1 MMREAG
7 VTGLL
12 EVMPA
17 RLGLVRRFAAS
28 REAFAR
34 VLEDFDLVAFAIAF
48 SKKSGFSVTFGCIG
62 GIRGGY
68 LRKRQRPCAP
78 ADRLIRRATISLSQ
92 GIYDGGN
99 SLS

>member
-1 MMREAG
+1 
-7 VTGLL
+7 
-12 EVMPA
+12 MPA

-48 SKKSGFSVTFGCIG
+48 SKKL
-62 GIRGGY
+62 GI
-68 LRKRQRPCAP
+68 LRHFRMHRRNTGWLFAQTAKALPP
-78 ADRLIRRATISLSQ
+78 ADRLIRRARVSLSQ